1 MFCRSVNIPHYTETH
16 TSVCLSPK
24 TQRHD
29 VLRNPEV
36 GLRDRE
42 LESQPKKEPNHIEE
56 TEEESCCKTKEQGS
70 DKQLAAANQKREAIV
85 IGESP
90 SPAVSVISISSDTD
104 DDERDTEEQRCSSN
118 T

>member
-1 MFCRSVNIPHYTETH
+1 MFCRSVNTSYYAETH

-24 TQRHD
+24 MQRQD
-29 VLRNPEV
+29 TLRNPEV

-42 LESQPKKEPNHIEE
+42 VESQPKKEPNHIEE
-56 TEEESCCKTKEQGS
+56 TAEESCCKKKEQGS
-70 DKQLAAANQKREAIV
+70 EEQQSAAKQQRESIV

-90 SPAVSVISISSDTD
+90 SPAVSVISISTDTD
-104 DDERDTEEQRCSSN
+104 EDERDTEEQRCSSN

>member
-1 MFCRSVNIPHYTETH
+1 MSHYSETH

-24 TQRHD
+24 TQRQD

-36 GLRDRE
+36 GLSVRE
-42 LESQPKKEPNHIEE
+42 AESQPKKEPNHIEDP
-56 TEEESCCKTKEQGS
+56 EEESCCKMKKQGPVEQLS
-70 DKQLAAANQKREAIV
+70 AANQQRETVV

-104 DDERDTEEQRCSSN
+104 EDERDTEEQRCSSN

>member
-1 MFCRSVNIPHYTETH
+1 MSHYTEKH
-16 TSVCLSPK
+16 SSVCLSPK
-24 TQRHD
+24 TQRQD
-29 VLRNPEV
+29 VLRNPEA
-36 GLRDRE
+36 GLRGRE
-42 LESQPKKEPNHIEE
+42 AESQLKKQPNLSEE
-56 TEEESCCKTKEQGS
+56 TEEESCCKAKEQGS
-70 DKQLAAANQKREAIV
+70 EEQLSAANQQRESVV